1 MRSGGVTAELLLYQV
16 CFIHKLRST
25 AAERRISNERMGH
38 MLKFGEFIAKHRAL
52 ILIVGVLLLIPSA
65 IGYVNTRVNYD
76 ILSYLPKDIATMKGQ
91 DILKEEFGQGGFS
104 FVMVEGMSE
113 KEVAETA
120 DKLAAV
126 DHVSDVVCYEKI
138 TDLNIPKEVLP
149 DKVYDFF
156 NKDDTT
162 LMAVFFD
169 DTTSADTTL
178 EAIDEMRR
186 ITGKQCFISGM
197 SAITDDMK
205 HLSDSESVIYA
216 VIAVILTSIVLVLA
230 MDSFLIPVFFMLSI
244 GMAIVWNLG
253 SNFVMGEI
261 SFITQ
266 ALALVL
272 QLGVTMDYSIFLWHS
287 YKEQQENY
295 TDRRE
300 AMAHAIA
307 QTITSVVSSSF
318 TTVAGFLAMCFM
330 TFTLGFD
337 LGIVMAKGVI
347 CGVIACVTVLPAMI
361 LIFDGAIRRTSHRDL
376 LPDFT
381 KTASFIVKHAGVFI
395 TAAMV
400 LLIPAVYGYNHYSVY
415 YKLDSTL
422 PTDLESV
429 IANTKLAEEYNMNS
443 THILMVDSKM
453 DSRTANAML
462 KELKEVDGV
471 QFTIGFNS
479 LVGPAIPEEVVP
491 DTVKE
496 VLKGDEWQLMLIGSE
511 YEVASDAV
519 NEQVRELDR
528 IVKKYDANG
537 MLIGE
542 APATK
547 DLIEITDHDFKVVS
561 LLSIAAIFL
570 IIAVTF
576 KSVTLPVMLVA
587 VIELAIMINL
597 GISYYTDTQL
607 PFIASV
613 VIGTIQLG
621 ATVDYAILMTTRY
634 RAERASG
641 KDKYEAVSI
650 ALGTS
655 IKSVFTSALG
665 FFAAT
670 VGVAVYSEIG
680 MISSL
685 CVLLSRGA
693 LISMVIV
700 IGVLPSMFM
709 LFDGLICRTS
719 AGFGGNSGAK
729 SGRQRIG
736 YVH

>member
-1 MRSGGVTAELLLYQV
+1 
-16 CFIHKLRST
+16 
-25 AAERRISNERMGH
+25 
-38 MLKFGEFIAKHRAL
+38 MLKFGEFIARHRAL
-52 ILIVGVLLLIPSA
+52 ILVIGILLLFPAA
-65 IGYVNTRVNYD
+65 IGYINTRVNYD
-76 ILSYLPKDIATMKGQ
+76 ILSYLPDDIETMQGQ
-91 DILKEEFGQGGFS
+91 EILKEEFGQGGFS
-104 FVMVEGMSE
+104 FVMTEGMTE
-113 KEVAETA
+113 KEIADTA
-120 DKLAAV
+120 DKISKV
-126 DHVSDVVCYEKI
+126 DHVSDVVCYEKL
-138 TDLNIPKEVLP
+138 TDLNVPKEILP
-149 DKVYDFF
+149 QKVYDFF
-156 NKDDTT
+156 NKGDNT

-178 EAIDEMRR
+178 KAIDEMRD
-186 ITGKQCFISGM
+186 ITAENCFISGM

-205 HLSDSESVIYA
+205 HLSDSESIIYA
-216 VIAVILTSIVLVLA
+216 VIAVILTSAVLILT

-287 YKEQQENY
+287 YKEQQLSYADKN
-295 TDRRE
+295 E

-307 QTITSVVSSSF
+307 QTVTSVVSSSF

-330 TFTLGFD
+330 TFTLGLD

-361 LIFDGAIRRTSHRDL
+361 LIFDKAIAKTSHRDI
-376 LPDFT
+376 LPSFE
-381 KTASFIVKHAGVFI
+381 KTSSFIVKRAGIFI
-395 TAAMV
+395 TAALV
-400 LLIPAVYGYNHYSVY
+400 LLIPAAYGYNNYSVY

-422 PTDLESV
+422 PKELDSV

-443 THILMVDSKM
+443 THILLADSDMERKETKKM
-453 DSRTANAML
+453 LA
-462 KELKEVDGV
+462 ELENVDGV
-471 QFTIGFNS
+471 QFTMGFDS
-479 LVGPAIPEEVVP
+479 LVGSAIPDEVIP
-491 DTVKE
+491 EDVKSI
-496 VLKGDEWQLMLIGSE
+496 LKGDEWQLILIGSE

-519 NEQVRELDR
+519 NDQVTALNRVIE
-528 IVKKYDANG
+528 KYDPKA

-547 DLIEITDHDFKVVS
+547 DLIEITDHDFKIVS
-561 LLSIAAIFL
+561 ILSIAAIFL
-570 IIAVTF
+570 IIALTF
-576 KSVTLPVMLVA
+576 RSVSLPVILVS

-597 GISYYTDTQL
+597 GISYYTDTKL

-634 RAERASG
+634 RTERADG
-641 KDKYEAVSI
+641 KEKKEAVQT
-650 ALGTS
+650 ALGAS
-655 IKSVFTSALG
+655 IRSIITSALG

-685 CVLLSRGA
+685 CLLLSRGA
-693 LISMVIV
+693 LISMVVV

-709 LFDGLICRTS
+709 LFDKLICKTS
-719 AGFGGNSGAK
+719 AGFGQEKKRHIFRTA
-729 SGRQRIG
+729 
-736 YVH
+736 H